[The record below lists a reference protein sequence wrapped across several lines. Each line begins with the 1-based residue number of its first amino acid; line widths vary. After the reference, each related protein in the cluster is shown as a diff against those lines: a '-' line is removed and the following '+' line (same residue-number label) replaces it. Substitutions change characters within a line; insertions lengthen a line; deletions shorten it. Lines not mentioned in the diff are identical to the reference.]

1 MSLPLTPSGGA
12 PRLRRGALAVTAV
25 ALSFTA
31 LTACGAGNN
40 AQTLGVKPDTAFA
53 TVDDISVQNANVI
66 TQPKPGAAGPA
77 VVSATIFN
85 AGTKDQTLDSVT
97 LPGGA
102 TVKLSAAG
110 GPGAITVP
118 AEGSVVIGGKG
129 NASAVID
136 NGETL
141 TGNIGGVQ
149 DVVFRLSDTGEVK
162 LQAFVVP
169 ASRDFVDFGPSS
181 LPTRPASPAA
191 SPAASPGGSPGA
203 TPAGQAGS
211 EGESPASGSAS
222 PDSSSDPSPDSSSA
236 PANG

>member
-1 MSLPLTPSGGA
+1 M
-12 PRLRRGALAVTAV
+12 TAV
-25 ALSFTA
+25 VLSFTA

-40 AQTLGVKPDTAFA
+40 AQSLGVKPDTASA
-53 TVDDISVQNANVI
+53 TVDTISVQNANVI
-66 TQPKPGAAGPA
+66 TQPKAGAAGPA

-97 LPGGA
+97 LPGGG

-129 NASAVID
+129 NPSAVID
-136 NGETL
+136 NGQSL

-169 ASRDFVDFGPSS
+169 ASADFADFGPSS
-181 LPTRPASPAA
+181 LPPQPASP
-191 SPAASPGGSPGA
+191 ST
-203 TPAGQAGS
+203 TPA
-211 EGESPASGSAS
+211 GSAS
-222 PDSSSDPSPDSSSA
+222 PNSSGSPSEAPSGQPGGEGETAPDSPSDASSA